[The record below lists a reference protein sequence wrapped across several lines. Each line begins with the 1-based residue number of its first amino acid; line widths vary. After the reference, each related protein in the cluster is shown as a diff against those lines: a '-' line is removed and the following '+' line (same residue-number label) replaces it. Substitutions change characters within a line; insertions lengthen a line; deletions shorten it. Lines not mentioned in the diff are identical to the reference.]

1 MNQQRVWREY
11 ASRGTDEVGTTAAGI
26 LFRRAKLLERT
37 GILEEEEEAERQAEA
52 EVRAEATRRL
62 VESRT
67 QIERAQMRE
76 GEDNGEATD
85 DSNEMTEQMLS
96 KEILESRFHADERE
110 CVGAH
115 WIDPDD
121 LAGTSKF
128 YVPEAELSDQSGEP
142 EESDA
147 IVENALH
154 YAGSESKME
163 SESMAG
169 ATTNINEDD
178 STNVQSQMGNENNQ
192 SSEAEMMSDDMDPL
206 LRRVHTSPMIVTR
219 KVTNDSKQSAK
230 RRIKSTV
237 TLPDIVVNTATDF
250 KIPERYESTAG
261 DEDYTEEENL
271 VANAGDVSNEKQ
283 ERLLP
288 HRKQTVH
295 GNIIQSAYFQS
306 KITKIQVP
314 STSLTPPQVRRVAS
328 PTLGRHHLLNTN
340 SPGQSPKTRKKI
352 APNLRRISS
361 PGSSIGGVLDEETT
375 ASSTE
380 DKKLTTMLRRISSPN
395 PSNNALNQGTID
407 RSGSPSPANSPE
419 TSIRGGVSLQTSSPG
434 QDSRKLKEKFML
446 EAKLYIPKA
455 SKNERRHIVPDK
467 QEMLFILEEQKRE
480 LQKRIDRFLARQV
493 RRSKTGPENITSN
506 DI

>member
-37 GILEEEEEAERQAEA
+37 GILEEKEEAERQAEA

-76 GEDNGEATD
+76 EEDNGEATD
-85 DSNEMTEQMLS
+85 NEMAGQMLS
-96 KEILESRFHADERE
+96 KEIDLLELRFHADGRE
-110 CVGAH
+110 CLGAH
-115 WIDPDD
+115 WFDPDD
-121 LAGTSKF
+121 LAGTNEF
-128 YVPEAELSDQSGEP
+128 YVPEAESSDQPGEP

-147 IVENALH
+147 IVEE
-154 YAGSESKME
+154 GSTMN
-163 SESMAG
+163 
-169 ATTNINEDD
+169 TNEDD
-178 STNVQSQMGNENNQ
+178 STVTNVQSPTGDENSEN
-192 SSEAEMMSDDMDPL
+192 SSEEIMLNDTDPF

-219 KVTNDSKQSAK
+219 KVTNDAKQSIK

-237 TLPDIVVNTATDF
+237 TLPDIIVNTATDF
-250 KIPERYESTAG
+250 KITESHKSTAS
-261 DEDYTEEENL
+261 DKDHTDENL
-271 VANAGDVSNEKQ
+271 TGDVSNEKQ
-283 ERLLP
+283 GQLLP
-288 HRKQTVH
+288 HRKQAVH
-295 GNIIQSAYFQS
+295 GNMIQPAYFQN

-314 STSLTPPQVRRVAS
+314 STSLTPPQIHRVVS
-328 PTLGRHHLLNTN
+328 PTLGRCQQLNTN
-340 SPGQSPKTRKKI
+340 SPKQSPKTCKKI
-352 APNLRRISS
+352 TPNLRRISS
-361 PGSSIGGVLDEETT
+361 PGSSMGGILDEETT
-375 ASSTE
+375 APSIKE
-380 DKKLTTMLRRISSPN
+380 KKLTAMLRRISSPPN
-395 PSNNALNQGTID
+395 RDPIN

-419 TSIRGGVSLQTSSPG
+419 TSIRGGGSLQTPSPG

-467 QEMLFILEEQKRE
+467 QEMLFILEEQRKE
-480 LQKRIDRFLARQV
+480 LQNRIDRFLARQV
-493 RRSKTGPENITSN
+493 RRIKTGNENITSN